1 MTSELYF
8 LMRTA
13 FFSDH
18 THVKSSN
25 FPQEKGL
32 HKVLNHYHYLLN
44 EEEKNKML
52 HSEKR
57 LEERPKT

>member
-1 MTSELYF
+1 
-8 LMRTA
+8 MRTA

-18 THVKSSN
+18 THVKNSN

-32 HKVLNHYHYLLN
+32 HKALNHYHYLLN

-52 HSEKR
+52 YSEKG